1 MARLAG
7 KVALITGAAG
17 GQGTAEAELFVRE
30 GAAVVVTDIDTVAG
44 RDLAQR
50 LTGQGGKALFVP
62 QDVSDEG
69 SWRGIVAAALAE
81 FGKLHILVNNAGTI
95 ARQGIVDTAVEAWNR
110 TIAVNL
116 TGPMLGMKH
125 CAPAIRDSG
134 GGSIVNISSTA
145 GLTAHDDAA
154 YTASKWGLRGLTKT
168 AVLQFS
174 QWNIRVNSI
183 HPGQIADTGFYRSG
197 GEAFAHAA
205 RTAIPLHRQ
214 GTPKN
219 APIWCCFSPRTR
231 RALSAAPRSPLTAAT
246 SPPGRRTCATASV
259 RTSPPAATDGR
270 RRRAHCRSLQTAGDS
285 SPPPAASPLAKESV
299 SI

>member
-1 MARLAG
+1 MARLTG

-30 GAAVVVTDIDTVAG
+30 EAAVVVTDIDVVAG
-44 RDLAQR
+44 EALARR
-50 LTGQGGKALFVP
+50 LFGEGAKVLFLR
-62 QDVSDEG
+62 QDVADEA
-69 SWRGIVAAALAE
+69 SWREVVAAALTQ
-81 FGKLHILVNNAGTI
+81 FGQLHILVNNAGTI
-95 ARQGIVDTAVEAWNR
+95 ARQGIVDTTVEAWNR

-116 TGPMLGMKH
+116 TGSLLGMKH

-174 QWNIRVNSI
+174 PWNIRVNSI
-183 HPGQIADTGFYRSG
+183 HPGQIADTGFFRGG

-205 RTAIPLHRQ
+205 RVAIPMHRQ
-214 GTPKN
+214 GTPQEC
-219 APIWCCFSPRTR
+219 ADLVLFLASDESSFISG
-231 RALSAAPRSPLTAAT
+231 AEIAIDGGYIAAGIAT
-246 SPPGRRTCATASV
+246 LRNRVREDFEAGRN
-259 RTSPPAATDGR
+259 
-270 RRRAHCRSLQTAGDS
+270 
-285 SPPPAASPLAKESV
+285 
-299 SI
+299 